1 MMFNQF
7 WVWMLHIKAFS
18 LAYTLGKCSY
28 KPQAIQQ
35 NPDNPMDY
43 FLHLS
48 FNQLTLIAVIEHPQW
63 DEPWAM
69 YVY

>member
-7 WVWMLHIKAFS
+7 WVWMVHIRPFS
-18 LAYTLGKCSY
+18 LAYTLGKYSY

-35 NPDNPMDY
+35 KPDNPMDY
-43 FLHLS
+43 LLYLS

-63 DEPWAM
+63 DEP
-69 YVY
+69 